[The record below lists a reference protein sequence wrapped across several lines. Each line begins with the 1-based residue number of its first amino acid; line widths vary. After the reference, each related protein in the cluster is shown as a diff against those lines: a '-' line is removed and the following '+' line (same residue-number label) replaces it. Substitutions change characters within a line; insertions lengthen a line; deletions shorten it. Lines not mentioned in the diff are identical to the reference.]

1 MHLLFPPIASIF
13 SVFSLICLKRSNS
26 VSQEGAGIHSVT
38 QIFLVNQSAAFVF
51 SFIWFFGEGVPPV
64 ALLWQPLLVAITTMT
79 GMGFMILA
87 IGDGDVSP
95 DLLDDRFVIF
105 AHDSLDAVVKAAA
118 LDDIALAGARDRL
131 DVDKHVP
138 VRSHD
143 RMFWRC
149 RAGQHCLRATWSLG
163 RHPGVASRQT
173 LGRPRGETE

>member
-1 MHLLFPPIASIF
+1 
-13 SVFSLICLKRSNS
+13 
-26 VSQEGAGIHSVT
+26 
-38 QIFLVNQSAAFVF
+38 
-51 SFIWFFGEGVPPV
+51 
-64 ALLWQPLLVAITTMT
+64 MT

-118 LDDIALAGARDRL
+118 LDDIALAGVRDRL

-149 RAGQHCLRATWSLG
+149 RVGQH
-163 RHPGVASRQT
+163 
-173 LGRPRGETE
+173 